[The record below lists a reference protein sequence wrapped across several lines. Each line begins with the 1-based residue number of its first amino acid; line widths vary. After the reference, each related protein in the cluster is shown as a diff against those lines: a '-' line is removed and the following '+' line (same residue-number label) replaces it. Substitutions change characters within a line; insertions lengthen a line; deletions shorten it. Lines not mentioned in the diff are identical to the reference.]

1 MGIGKCSNKFQAIY
15 PKSAWIYNVKDQC
28 FEARN
33 FGQSKKKKIFKP
45 KK

>member
-1 MGIGKCSNKFQAIY
+1 MEIGKCSNKFQALF
-15 PKSAWIYNVKDQC
+15 PDSAWIYNVKDKF

-33 FGQSKKKKIFKP
+33 FGKSKKKKIFKP

>member
-1 MGIGKCSNKFQAIY
+1 MEFGKCTDKFQALY
-15 PKSAWIYNVKDQC
+15 PKSAWIYNVKDKC

-33 FGQSKKKKIFKP
+33 FGESKKKKMFKP